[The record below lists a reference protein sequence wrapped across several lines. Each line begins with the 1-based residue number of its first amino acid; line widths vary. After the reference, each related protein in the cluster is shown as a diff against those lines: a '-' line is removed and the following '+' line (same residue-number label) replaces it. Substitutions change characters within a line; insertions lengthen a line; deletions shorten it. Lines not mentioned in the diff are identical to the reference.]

1 MKNKKLTSLNEI
13 ILMIVFSLFSVYRS
27 LNSGNNW
34 KIIASFSALFIFA
47 SMYFLLFKELKRQKI
62 N

>member
-1 MKNKKLTSLNEI
+1 MKNKKLTSLNGI
-13 ILMIVFSLFSVYRS
+13 ILMIIFSLFSVYQS

-34 KIIASFSALFIFA
+34 KIIAAFSALFIFA
-47 SMYFLLFKELKRQKI
+47 SMYFLLYKKIKRQKI

>member
-1 MKNKKLTSLNEI
+1 MKNKKLTSLNGI

-34 KIIASFSALFIFA
+34 KIIAAFSSLIIFT
-47 SMYFLLFKELKRQKI
+47 SMYFLLYKEIKRQKI